1 MKLQLLLIDDNPA
14 DVRLVREVLAE
25 TPDEAA
31 AFELH
36 WAGGLQSGIDVL
48 AQTPIDLVLLD
59 LSLPESQGLETVQR
73 LHAHAPETPVVVLT
87 GCTMSEPRVKRY
99 SQAPRTTS

>member
-36 WAGGLQSGIDVL
+36 WADGLQSGIDVL

-73 LHAHAPETPVVVLT
+73 LHAQAPETPVVVLT
-87 GCTMSEPRVKRY
+87 GLHDERTAR
-99 SQAPRTTS
+99 QAL